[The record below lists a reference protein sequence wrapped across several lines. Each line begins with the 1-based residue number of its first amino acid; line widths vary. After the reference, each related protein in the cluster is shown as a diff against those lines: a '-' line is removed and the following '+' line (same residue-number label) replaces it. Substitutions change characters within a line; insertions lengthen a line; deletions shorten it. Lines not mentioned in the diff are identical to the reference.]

1 MNCQEALSLLYDII
15 DKEASEINA
24 AEVREHLAKCQH
36 CFQIYNLEH
45 SVNALVVER
54 LKSVD
59 ATPCV
64 EKLRDKLILKLNEID
79 AESACPAKPAARKP
93 FGGTA
98 LTLAI
103 AASVI
108 VVAGAAFI
116 GNKLYDHHEVFIP
129 LEQAHWRA
137 AKGIN
142 VPGEIPL
149 TGDNALALAK
159 SVQYP
164 ISASTDGFTLVNGH
178 VEELMGTRMVHF
190 IYRQGDKVVSVF
202 VAPASSFDIPASLQ
216 GNPVTVNGYKL
227 FDHNCRGCR
236 LVYHRERDVIVIT
249 ATTNR
254 EIDLLAFDPGHGA
267 I

>member
-15 DKEASEINA
+15 DKEASAIDA
-24 AEVREHLAKCQH
+24 AEVQEHLAKCRH
-36 CFQIYNLEH
+36 CLGVYNLEH

-54 LKSVD
+54 LKSAH

-64 EKLRDKLILKLNEID
+64 EKLRDRLMLKLNELD
-79 AESACPAKPAARKP
+79 TETVPSAKRANRKP

-103 AASVI
+103 AASI
-108 VVAGAAFI
+108 FVVAGAAFI
-116 GNKLYDHHEVFIP
+116 GNKLYDHHEAFIP

-137 AKGIN
+137 AEGIN
-142 VPGEIPL
+142 NPGEIL
-149 TGDNALALAK
+149 VTGDQALQLAR

-164 ISASTDGFTLVNGH
+164 LSASANGFTLVNGH

-216 GNPVTVNGYKL
+216 GNPVTVNGHIL

-236 LVYHRERDVIVIT
+236 LVYHRERDVVVIT

-254 EIDLLAFDPGHGA
+254 EIDLLAFDPGRGA